1 MNLPLAKHAFIP
13 EVRSKQA
20 SRVLLYAQLFL
31 FDNLAIC
38 MAFVMSAAFWGF
50 QAGAIGSTQ
59 LVLMMLVP
67 FIGFALNNGVYTSSA
82 ISNPK
87 QNAQSA
93 LLALFFAVCAVI
105 CVTYALEASHRVPR
119 AEAATGLALSAI
131 LLIANRWL
139 IAHTAAPRLQG
150 GPLNELLIIDDL
162 EINCDGIENVLHMRV
177 IGIRPDLSDPVM
189 PRRFGQLTKSFD
201 RVIVACSPGR
211 RELWAQ
217 LLLTCSATSEIVM
230 PEFDRLPVVGVGAIA
245 GHSTHIVSRG
255 KLSTTNRIK
264 KRTLDLAVTV
274 PAIIL
279 LSPLLLIIAVAIKIE
294 TPGPVL
300 FRQKRVGRNN
310 QLFDIFKFRSM
321 RDDRSDP
328 NGDLSTARGDDRI
341 TRVGQLIRAT
351 SIDEL
356 PQLFNVL
363 IGDMSLVGPRPHA
376 LGSLAGD
383 QLFWEIDQ
391 KYWERHALKP
401 GITGLA
407 QVRGFRGATALRS
420 DLTQRLDADLE
431 YLNSWTLGREF
442 RILLATV
449 AVLIHRNAF

>member
-1 MNLPLAKHAFIP
+1 
-13 EVRSKQA
+13 
-20 SRVLLYAQLFL
+20 
-31 FDNLAIC
+31 
-38 MAFVMSAAFWGF
+38 
-50 QAGAIGSTQ
+50 
-59 LVLMMLVP
+59 
-67 FIGFALNNGVYTSSA
+67 
-82 ISNPK
+82 
-87 QNAQSA
+87 
-93 LLALFFAVCAVI
+93 
-105 CVTYALEASHRVPR
+105 
-119 AEAATGLALSAI
+119 
-131 LLIANRWL
+131 
-139 IAHTAAPRLQG
+139 
-150 GPLNELLIIDDL
+150 
-162 EINCDGIENVLHMRV
+162 
-177 IGIRPDLSDPVM
+177 
-189 PRRFGQLTKSFD
+189 
-201 RVIVACSPGR
+201 
-211 RELWAQ
+211 
-217 LLLTCSATSEIVM
+217 M

-255 KLSTTNRIK
+255 KLSTTNRIR
-264 KRTLDLAVTV
+264 KRMLDLAITV

-279 LSPLLLIIAVAIKIE
+279 LSPLLLIIAAAIKLE
-294 TPGPVL
+294 TQGPVL

-321 RDDRSDP
+321 RDDKSDQ
-328 NGDLSTARGDDRI
+328 NGDLSTARDDERI
-341 TRVGQLIRAT
+341 TLVGKVIRKT

-383 QLFWEIDQ
+383 QLFWEIDP

-431 YLNSWTLGREF
+431 YLNNWTLGGEF